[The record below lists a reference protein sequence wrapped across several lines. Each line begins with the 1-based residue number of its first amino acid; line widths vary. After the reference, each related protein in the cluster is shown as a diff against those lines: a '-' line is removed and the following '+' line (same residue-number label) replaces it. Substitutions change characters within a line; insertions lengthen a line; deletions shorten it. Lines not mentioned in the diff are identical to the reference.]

1 MREGPVGAAQ
11 ARTHRFPWRYEQVSN
26 SRIRKAVIPAAGY
39 GTRLR
44 PLTAIA
50 AKELLP
56 LGPKPAAQF
65 IVEELHAIGIEDIIF
80 VVSPHKGGIQ
90 EYFGHSACGG
100 DVRVDYV
107 FQETQKGLADAILR
121 AEYAVE
127 GEEFLVALGDS
138 VITHPDGGDLPV
150 SRLIRA
156 YESNPAFAA
165 IMVERVPLADAH
177 KYGMV
182 APVGEAK
189 GAFEITDLIEKPK
202 PEETPSDC
210 AIAGR
215 YIFHPEIFDWIR
227 RTPPGFGGEHQITDS
242 IKLSLQAGS
251 RIWCVVLD
259 EGENRYD
266 IGSIS
271 TYCEAFTAMCM
282 LDSEIAPI
290 VRAVVEAK
298 TD

>member
-1 MREGPVGAAQ
+1 M
-11 ARTHRFPWRYEQVSN
+11 SNN

-90 EYFGHSACGG
+90 DYFGHSACGG
-100 DVRVDYV
+100 EVRVSYV

-121 AEYAVE
+121 AEEAVD

-138 VITHPDGGDLPV
+138 VITQLDGAGFPV
-150 SRLIRA
+150 ERLITA
-156 YESNPAFAA
+156 YEANPAFAA
-165 IMVERVPLADAH
+165 IIVERVPLEDAH

-182 APVGEAK
+182 APVGEAR

-202 PEETPSDC
+202 PDSIPSDC

-215 YIFHPEIFDWIR
+215 YIFRPEMFDWIR

-242 IKLSLQAGS
+242 IKLSLQSGN

-266 IGSIS
+266 IGSIA

-282 LDSEIAPI
+282 LDPEIAPI
-290 VRAVVEAK
+290 VRGVVEGKAG
-298 TD
+298 